1 MRQTTRKR
9 RLARGAVLAVL
20 VVGGV
25 VFYLWPTPR
34 LPFEQLYAKVPPA
47 IAESLRRFRERH
59 PLQIVRVGRQEWQY
73 LVAGRGDKTVLLLHG
88 MTGAPD
94 IWWQQIEAL
103 AGEYRF
109 IAVTYPPVD
118 TLEAMDEGVQA
129 ILQRE
134 NVREYAVV
142 GSSLGGYFAQYLVQK
157 HPTQV
162 RGAVFANTFPPNDE
176 IARETRAL
184 ATLMSLMP
192 EWVVMAFVRK
202 NVEQV
207 IAPTSGNDPL
217 TRAFLTEM
225 TCGRMSKRQF
235 LARYR
240 CILQKF
246 PVEEA
251 RAPVLI
257 VESANDPL
265 VKAPLR
271 ERLKSVYPQA
281 RVHSF
286 GDAGHFPYLNQP
298 EAFTQVMRGF
308 LRQVFVSR

>member
-1 MRQTTRKR
+1 M
-9 RLARGAVLAVL
+9 
-20 VVGGV
+20 VGGV

-34 LPFEQLYAKVPPA
+34 LPFEQLYADVPPPA
-47 IAESLRRFRERH
+47 AESLRRFRAQH
-59 PLQIVRVGRQEWQY
+59 PLQVLRVGRFEWRY
-73 LVAGRGDKTVLLLHG
+73 LAVGRGDKTVLLLHG

-118 TLEAMDEGVQA
+118 TLEAMDTGVQA

-162 RGAVFANTFPPNDE
+162 RAAVFANTFPPNDE
-176 IARETRAL
+176 IARENRAL
-184 ATLMSLMP
+184 AMLMPLMP

-207 IAPTSGNDPL
+207 VAPTSGHDPL
-217 TRAFLTEM
+217 TRAFLMEM
-225 TCGRMSKRQF
+225 TCGRMSKSQF

-246 PVEEA
+246 PLEEA
-251 RAPVLI
+251 HCPVLI

-265 VKAPLR
+265 VKPPLR
-271 ERLKSVYPQA
+271 ERLKSVYPHAQ
-281 RVHSF
+281 VYSF
-286 GDAGHFPYLNQP
+286 GDAGHFPYLSQP
-298 EAFTQVMRGF
+298 EVFTQVVRDF
-308 LRQVFVSR
+308 LRQGFASR